1 MGKNIKKNP
10 TPASNVDPT
19 DELLATLIK
28 DINLDENDMKSI
40 SEMNAE
46 FEGDAPENAE
56 TEIAKGEVPDGLE
69 LTSSVHTQAMI
80 VPGMQN
86 EDESSENLA
95 HLLNNNFADENSKIE
110 PSAIGQPKNILT
122 KLNQQLEHSSVQFN
136 NLQKSQDYLQIPA
149 SELSGSGLEIVDD
162 SLDENVVQIQDP
174 TLFAKS
180 EDLRDPELLKQL
192 GGQEQKIVPH
202 YPQPIPD
209 LPIEFDNVSQVFASG
224 EKSINEKT
232 VALAEHKSIFN
243 TSLSISD
250 KTVAVA
256 GFSDRFD
263 QNLEEK
269 VKVSIGQVRTS
280 PLSSW
285 NKADSNLGIAHNM
298 ELAQDKIVS
307 LERENEVLRHQN
319 EELVAAAEIIKER
332 ADMLASEM
340 NFLKNDRDS
349 LEQSFKNELMIL
361 RNQLNR
367 KDSEIQKAN
376 SKSEELESR
385 LKFDMKKIRVR
396 ERELENRLE
405 LLRAE
410 KNALVKSKDEM
421 ILDLRRKCDQ
431 FQLETESF
439 RQKCIELNKVIE
451 ASQES
456 VKRTTRALRLAM
468 ANLELQDEGKQL
480 LKKAE

>member
-1 MGKNIKKNP
+1 MKNNP
-10 TPASNVDPT
+10 KIENNIDPT
-19 DELLATLIK
+19 DELLRTLIK
-28 DINLDENDMKSI
+28 DINLDEHELKSI
-40 SEMNAE
+40 SEMNNEFQAE
-46 FEGDAPENAE
+46 SGDSVE
-56 TEIAKGEVPDGLE
+56 TEMASKDGSMPDGLD
-69 LTSSVHTQAMI
+69 LTVSQHTGMI
-80 VPGMQN
+80 IPGMQRGGDDDA
-86 EDESSENLA
+86 DESLA
-95 HLLNNNFADENSKIE
+95 YLLNNNFESDQSQIRSSIKPENTEVSSIQFKQIAKEEFSAPSIVPELSLAIPEAADEDI
-110 PSAIGQPKNILT
+110 
-122 KLNQQLEHSSVQFN
+122 
-136 NLQKSQDYLQIPA
+136 
-149 SELSGSGLEIVDD
+149 
-162 SLDENVVQIQDP
+162 VQINDP
-174 TLFAKS
+174 TIFNKA
-180 EDLRDPELLKQL
+180 EDLRDPELLRKLGNSSEHREEKISLDYTDLQL
-192 GGQEQKIVPH
+192 QNES
-202 YPQPIPD
+202 
-209 LPIEFDNVSQVFASG
+209 LESVSQVFTSH
-224 EKSINEKT
+224 EKSYNEKT
-232 VALAEHKSIFN
+232 VALAESKKALN
-243 TSLSISD
+243 TNISFSD

-285 NKADSNLGIAHNM
+285 NKADSNLSIAHSM

-307 LERENEVLRHQN
+307 LEKENEVLRQQN

-349 LEQSFKNELMIL
+349 LEQSFKNELMIV
-361 RNQLNR
+361 RSQLNR
-367 KDSEIQKAN
+367 KDSEIQKVNA
-376 SKSEELESR
+376 KAEELDSR

-439 RQKCIELNKVIE
+439 RQKCIELNKSIE
-451 ASQES
+451 SNQDS

-468 ANLELQDEGKQL
+468 ANLELQDEAKPFV
-480 LKKAE
+480 KKAE